1 MSAQLAT
8 DRDYLT
14 IICQWID
21 ILIVCSLPVWSPINL
36 EILLSW
42 PMLYMVSFII
52 PTSTWCNIKK
62 CFHQVVWPLTVYLV
76 VADML
81 CSCLLLWLIY
91 LLTFSVFF
99 CYSAVPG
106 LQSKLHELCKIHIA
120 QQVCS
125 SIVLLRVVSISV
137 SVEEYSVMRIQSDF
151 VFAFFAIDR
160 SGRVFMRP
168 KICH

>member
-1 MSAQLAT
+1 
-8 DRDYLT
+8 
-14 IICQWID
+14 
-21 ILIVCSLPVWSPINL
+21 
-36 EILLSW
+36 
-42 PMLYMVSFII
+42 
-52 PTSTWCNIKK
+52 
-62 CFHQVVWPLTVYLV
+62 
-76 VADML
+76 
-81 CSCLLLWLIY
+81 
-91 LLTFSVFF
+91 
-99 CYSAVPG
+99 VPG